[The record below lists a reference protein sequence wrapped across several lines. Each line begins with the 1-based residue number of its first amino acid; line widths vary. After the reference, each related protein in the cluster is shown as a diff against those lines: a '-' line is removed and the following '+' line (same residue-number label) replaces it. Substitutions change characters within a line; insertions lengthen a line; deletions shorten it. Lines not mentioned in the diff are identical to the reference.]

1 MVISTSL
8 QALLFINLIKII
20 FKIVLRGVVSVPET
34 NRNFW

>member
-8 QALLFINLIKII
+8 QALLSIMIKII